1 MNSQQF
7 VVLMLMLALVGISI
21 YLGHKITIQSITQE
35 KTEEF
40 RNKAFEAAKAEYLE
54 YFNKRFT
61 NTAERVADAFNA
73 SIMQENEELKQ
84 QNSILKKEL
93 MKERKKNES
102 ISSN

>member
-40 RNKAFEAAKAEYLE
+40 RNKAFEAAKVEYLE

-84 QNSILKKEL
+84 QNSILKK
-93 MKERKKNES
+93 N
-102 ISSN
+102 